1 MTHNRNLTLIDAI
14 RATRA
19 RWSERRRAER
29 DLRGLSEQSLDDIGM
44 NRADVDMLIER
55 I

>member
-1 MTHNRNLTLIDAI
+1 MTYVQNVLQTGFTQQLRQRIAMRRTAAELRALSDA
-14 RATRA
+14 
-19 RWSERRRAER
+19 
-29 DLRGLSEQSLDDIGM
+29 SLDDIGM